1 MKEFLLD
8 GMQQHHI
15 EQQEERVKLI
25 KRHVPPPSPSQVKNL
40 LQKLWEPLDI
50 LTKSGFIPDDDQNL
64 IET

>member
-15 EQQEERVKLI
+15 EQKEERVKLI
-25 KRHVPPPSPSQVKNL
+25 KRHAPPPPPQVKNL